1 VKASQSID
9 FSLRLASSPK
19 TILAEG
25 GEPLLLEL
33 LKGISFDLKLH
44 IWRKIADVVMKLME
58 SPDFDASQI
67 PILAG
72 IAPVALLKISGRLDI
87 EVDEHMKSK
96 LTENPLLEVALIDAS
111 SLIASTSNVSSED
124 DAELEEH
131 INSVLPP

>member
-1 VKASQSID
+1 LTLSYTSGER
-9 FSLRLASSPK
+9 SL
-19 TILAEG
+19 
-25 GEPLLLEL
+25 
-33 LKGISFDLKLH
+33 
-44 IWRKIADVVMKLME
+44 LME